1 MAEAVVAALKREYR
15 VIDLISKNP
24 VLLDVAVAD
33 QVPLMLV
40 WFHSEGGG
48 THNNN
53 FFNPLNT
60 KRGAGAIYKNGYF
73 PVFGNCQDGVAA
85 ILKTIT
91 NPDYPKYWPVIKAII
106 AGDRNEFINA
116 LAASPW
122 DQDQYDPHGNGA
134 VPGRVLRG
142 ISNETATA
150 RGSLL
155 VSPPLPQR
163 Q

>member
-1 MAEAVVAALKREYR
+1 MAEAVVAALKREYK
-15 VIDLISKNP
+15 VIDLKSKNP

-73 PVFGNCQDGVAA
+73 PVFGNCQDGVDA

-91 NPDYPKYWPVIKAII
+91 NRLVCIDDCVIYRLSWSVSWTACP
-106 AGDRNEFINA
+106 GF
-116 LAASPW
+116 
-122 DQDQYDPHGNGA
+122 GGA
-134 VPGRVLRG
+134 RRTVDAY
-142 ISNETATA
+142 T
-150 RGSLL
+150 
-155 VSPPLPQR
+155 
-163 Q
+163 